1 MIYDVIRKTDLTKAY
16 EYGADAPIE
25 WVDFPFSEFDHVV
38 RPESPVV
45 EQLPIP
51 ADRWKIWVGSFFDR
65 FGAYKIPILASADLE
80 VQACIKDASVRKY
93 IDLLGRRE
101 ELALMIALLQSKGFD
116 LDPVAILDLEPTT
129 DEVWNG

>member
-1 MIYDVIRKTDLTKAY
+1 MIYDVIRKSDSAKAY
-16 EYGADAPIE
+16 QYQADAPVE

-38 RPESPVV
+38 HPEPPVV
-45 EQLPIP
+45 ESLPIQ

-101 ELALMIALLQSKGFD
+101 ELALMIGLLQSKGFN
-116 LDPVAILDLEPTT
+116 LDPVAILDLEPTA
-129 DEVWNG
+129 DEVWHG